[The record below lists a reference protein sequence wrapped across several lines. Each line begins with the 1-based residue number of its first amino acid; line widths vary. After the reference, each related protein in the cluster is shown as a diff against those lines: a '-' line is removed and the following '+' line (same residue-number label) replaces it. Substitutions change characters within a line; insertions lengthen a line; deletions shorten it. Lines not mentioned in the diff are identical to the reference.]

1 MGLDQLSLSP
11 AIIEEL
17 YRNSLVDLA
26 GKTVPEIVP
35 GAPGLACLGNNQ
47 KRVLVLV
54 NEPDAVYLADNNL
67 NFLLGILTACQLG
80 MDDIALVN
88 QYHQPKLTHVQIN
101 EALSPEKVLFFGVE
115 PGSVELPL
123 QFPHY
128 QVQHYN
134 NQVYLSA
141 PDLDRLA
148 GDKSEKMK
156 LWTCLK
162 KIFLNG

>member
-1 MGLDQLSLSP
+1 MGLDHLTLSP
-11 AIIEEL
+11 LVLEEL
-17 YRNSLVDLA
+17 YWNSLVDLT
-26 GKTVPEIVP
+26 GKPVPETGREKSGITS
-35 GAPGLACLGNNQ
+35 LGNNQ
-47 KRVLVLV
+47 KKVLVLV
-54 NEPDAVYLADNNL
+54 NEPDAIYLADGNL

-134 NQVYLSA
+134 NQVYLAA

-148 GDKSEKMK
+148 GDKAEKMK